1 MLDLLLYTCVVF
13 SVLVPGAANIVTGPN
28 VSWWQAAKVWWNC
41 HTYNSLKMIT
51 SNKRVAGYHMGFL
64 ASSPEIVANT
74 MRASMSTEKE
84 FRPTFGKR
92 WKCAREPFLIL
103 LPTNLDPFR
112 KLPTPRNAVSRM
124 SRAKHRHASSNTWA
138 IS

>member
-74 MRASMSTEKE
+74 MRDLIGMYEENKIKPCIDSVWALGKVNRKRNLKE
-84 FRPTFGKR
+84 FIFGKIR
-92 WKCAREPFLIL
+92 
-103 LPTNLDPFR
+103 
-112 KLPTPRNAVSRM
+112 
-124 SRAKHRHASSNTWA
+124 
-138 IS
+138 